1 MAEGKTRLADE
12 RQELIGLDVAG
23 LLARRD
29 EERRRLFD
37 LRFTLG
43 KRQLENTADI
53 QKTKK
58 RIARINTYLR
68 QLEMKSNG

>member
-1 MAEGKTRLADE
+1 MAEGKTRLVDE
-12 RQELIGLDVAG
+12 RQELAGLDTEG